1 MISDVITPNIST
13 QNFLTQNIFIQN
25 GGVSTMWIFF
35 AREIEL
41 FLCNCEI
48 KMHEFSSSFTVL
60 FFITEKARYKFLI
73 MFLIIIVII
82 TIIIVTGLQC
92 NCAIFVL
99 ILFLF
104 LSFSFSVIAWS
115 SKFIGIRF
123 LDKKNREG
131 HKN

>member
-1 MISDVITPNIST
+1 MN
-13 QNFLTQNIFIQN
+13 
-25 GGVSTMWIFF
+25 IFF

>member
-1 MISDVITPNIST
+1 MLSLQTFQLSILQLKT
-13 QNFLTQNIFIQN
+13 FLFRMGEFQPFEFF
-25 GGVSTMWIFF
+25 FF

-82 TIIIVTGLQC
+82 TIIIITGLQC

-123 LDKKNREG
+123 LEKKNREG

>member
-1 MISDVITPNIST
+1 MHKISI
-13 QNFLTQNIFIQN
+13 
-25 GGVSTMWIFF
+25 
-35 AREIEL
+35 
-41 FLCNCEI
+41 
-48 KMHEFSSSFTVL
+48 SFTVL
-60 FFITEKARYKFLI
+60 FFIIFAWKRRVINFLI
-73 MFLIIIVII
+73 IFLIIIVII
-82 TIIIVTGLQC
+82 IIIIITGLQC